1 MNDTEYKVYMETRLR
16 NLKRKHAKLAQ
27 HAELIDEYTEIG
39 KEIQIVEAQIA
50 ELQ

>member
-1 MNDTEYKVYMETRLR
+1 MSVNEQRVLFETRLR

-27 HAELIDEYTEIG
+27 HAELADEYFVIG
-39 KEIQIVEAQIA
+39 KEIEEVEAQIA